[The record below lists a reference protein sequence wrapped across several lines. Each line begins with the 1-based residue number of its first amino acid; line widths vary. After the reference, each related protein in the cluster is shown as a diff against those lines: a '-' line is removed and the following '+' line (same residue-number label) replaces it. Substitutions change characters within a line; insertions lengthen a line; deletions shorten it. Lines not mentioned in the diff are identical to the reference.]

1 MTTPRV
7 RGDRRVRPLVLGL
20 RKEDLPA
27 EMEKLSQSQLFNFI
41 IPFFDA
47 FPEVANII
55 SSRVDTHVGRP
66 RQLSVRFLLFGMVL
80 EGIDGRMHVKDIS
93 RTLRSLRRPHR
104 RKLGLK
110 WEDPE
115 FKSHKITGRQVE
127 YLMGVIAKA
136 FDPAYVRH
144 NHLVC
149 DEKLG
154 LVVNPSTAQ
163 IFGSIADFGDAS
175 SEEFDCTCQCPAFIT
190 LEYLENKLVSDF
202 YTYIGIPKS
211 AHGALDSFPLKT
223 FYRTRSHGGE
233 GNIQANVYEG
243 EDAALILDNAAQKVV
258 QSAMIGAKSKKK
270 WKTKSSN
277 LAKKKQMVSQR
288 SEWDR
293 HEHPLRELKSR
304 KPDAN
309 GPRALGDFT
318 RFDPDYPQIAE
329 GFRLQHS
336 VDSGAGNGY
345 QGAGNS
351 RPAGIVNGRDMHYLV
366 MTGDLPDGTPFPPF
380 PMGVAARKA
389 GGDKCEPA
397 ISTLNY
403 ATSSGHQITAL
414 NVNRGYTAGDIKT
427 LIAPAL
433 KQGVDIVRDLTSH
446 QQKCE
451 SFGDGLLTIDG
462 YFFTNGTPVGLL
474 NLQIHSMFASA
485 LEIEQNQAGN
495 NARAAFACRPEGPMK
510 NGKIRVRGPSF
521 SSSIKKDNLGN
532 VIAVGGYTARC
543 VNSPYFHLMDRT
555 VPQTQCTPADKG
567 KCGCSITRVISMK
580 DFPPS
585 YEPKIY
591 GTTKWYKEKGA
602 RSLVESYNAL
612 EQIHNG
618 VDRYSIQVR
627 ENKWNLAHL
636 GLYLALT
643 VEAVYNWVCRL
654 GAWAVDFDYYEPL
667 DAEVLEA
674 VFTLVTTPPIGS
686 TASPPKSP

>member
-1 MTTPRV
+1 VPALT
-7 RGDRRVRPLVLGL
+7 LGI
-20 RKEDLPA
+20 RKADLPA
-27 EMEKLSQSQLFNFI
+27 EMEKLSLSQLFNFI
-41 IPFFDA
+41 IPFFNA

-55 SSRVDTHVGRP
+55 SSRVDTEVGRP
-66 RQLSVRFLLFGMVL
+66 RQLSVRVLLFGMVL

-93 RTLRSLRRPHR
+93 RTLRSLNRPQR
-104 RKLGLK
+104 RKLGVQWK
-110 WEDPE
+110 DDKN
-115 FKSHKITGRQVE
+115 KSHKITGRQVE
-127 YLMGVIAKA
+127 YLMGVIATA

-144 NHLVC
+144 NHLVV

-154 LVVNPSTAQ
+154 LVVNPSTGQ
-163 IFGSIADFGDAS
+163 YFGSLADFGDAS

-190 LEYLENKLVSDF
+190 LEYLENKLVSDL

-211 AHGALDSFPLKT
+211 PHGALDSFPLST
-223 FYRTRSHGGE
+223 FYKTRSHGGE

-243 EDAALILDNAAQKVV
+243 EDAAFILDNAAQKVV
-258 QSAMIGAKSKKK
+258 QSAMTAPRGKKK
-270 WKTKSSN
+270 WKSKSSN
-277 LAKKKQMVSQR
+277 LAKKKQMVATR
-288 SEWDR
+288 AEWDR
-293 HEHPLRELKSR
+293 QQHPLREPKSR
-304 KPDAN
+304 KPAPN
-309 GPRALGDFT
+309 GPPAVGNFT
-318 RFDPDYPQIAE
+318 RLDPDYPQIAE
-329 GFRLQHS
+329 DFRLQHS

-351 RPAGIVNGRDMHYLV
+351 RPAGIKNGRDMHYLV

-397 ISTLNY
+397 LATLRY
-403 ATSSGHQITAL
+403 ATASDHQLTAL
-414 NVNRGYTAGDIKT
+414 NVDRGYTAGDAKN

-433 KQGVDIVRDLTSH
+433 TQGVDIVRDLTSH

-451 SFGDGLLTIDG
+451 SFGDGLMTIDG
-462 YFFTNGTPVGLL
+462 YFFTNGTPDGLL
-474 NLQIHSMFASA
+474 SLQIHGMFAPA
-485 LEIEQNQAGN
+485 LEIEQNQAGY

-510 NGKIRVRGPSF
+510 NGKIRARGPSF
-521 SSSIKKDNLGN
+521 CSSIKKDNLGN

-543 VNSPYFHLMDRT
+543 VNNPHFHLMDRK
-555 VPQTQCTPADKG
+555 VPQTKCTPADKG

-585 YEPKIY
+585 YEPKLY

-643 VEAVYNWVCRL
+643 VKAVYNWVCRL

-674 VFTLVTTPPIGS
+674 VFKLVTTSPIAS
-686 TASPPKSP
+686 TASPPISP